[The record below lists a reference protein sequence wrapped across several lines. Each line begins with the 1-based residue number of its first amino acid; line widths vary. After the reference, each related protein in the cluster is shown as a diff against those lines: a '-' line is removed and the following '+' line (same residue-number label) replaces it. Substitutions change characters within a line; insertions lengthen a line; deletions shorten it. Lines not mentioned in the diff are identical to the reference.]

1 MSSLISVIAGSRRR
15 FDPDA
20 ASYFS
25 RIIAAGST
33 ITNDNKLAVDAF
45 IRGCKADGI
54 WSNITQACLLAG
66 PDTIAGAFVPLKGNT
81 PTYIATDHTRL
92 GGVIGSFDT
101 QTNHTT
107 FSKDNIHYS
116 VWRTS
121 VSNANHFIL
130 TSGGQTTGI
139 GTTSIEVFNSSL
151 YTRNQSTNAQ
161 NAGTNIGGFIGVTRN
176 LSTSYI
182 RRYNNGNVQLNIS
195 SIATLQ
201 NANIFSSTLSRLS
214 FYSIGENIDLALLNA
229 RVSTYMSSIT

>member
-1 MSSLISVIAGSRRR
+1 MAVYYNTHDS
-15 FDPDA
+15 DA
-20 ASYFS
+20 LAYFS
-25 RIIAAGST
+25 RIEAAGSS
-33 ITNDNKLAVDAF
+33 INRTNRAAVIAF

-54 WSNITQACLLAG
+54 WSAIKASCLLAG

-81 PTYIATDHTRL
+81 PTYIATDHTSL

-130 TSGGQTTGI
+130 ASGGQTVGI
-139 GTTSIEVFNSSL
+139 GTTSIEVYVEGGIGRL

-195 SIATLQ
+195 SIETLQ

-214 FYSIGENIDLALLNA
+214 FYSIGENINLTLLNA
-229 RVSTYMSSIT
+229 RLATYMSSII